1 MFHGSGSC
9 SASRSTL
16 LPALICTSQAANFS
30 GQSWTLDLRR
40 LDDNHSYPS
49 IFSKVYLGDT
59 SNHWY
64 VGALFH
70 HREPRKLHDSQ
81 SMPVFDVT
89 FYYACC
95 LLFQLLGITLGKGN
109 PQTQT
114 TCNSRDWLYRELAR
128 VSLRKQQSSSL
139 RLTTSCLHCSKL
151 YPGNDWLCN

>member
-40 LDDNHSYPS
+40 LDNNHSYPS

-64 VGALFH
+64 VRALFIIGNLGNITTLSLFSMLH
-70 HREPRKLHDSQ
+70 FYHPR
-81 SMPVFDVT
+81 
-89 FYYACC
+89 C
-95 LLFQLLGITLGKGN
+95 LLFQLLGITSGKGN

-114 TCNSRDWLYRELAR
+114 TCNIEIGFTES
-128 VSLRKQQSSSL
+128 
-139 RLTTSCLHCSKL
+139 
-151 YPGNDWLCN
+151 